1 MARDQAVAAGV
12 SGMTAFLI
20 VAMIFALLTLRQ
32 PLLVILLAIA
42 AVVHLK
48 WGQGKLDF
56 IIEDMW
62 VGLDK
67 EVILSIPLFILC
79 GNVMTRGSIAQR
91 LIRIL
96 ASITKPLPGGL
107 AVACILSCA
116 VFAAIS
122 GSSIVTMLA
131 IGSVMYPAMRQAGYD
146 LKFTLGAIMSGGTLG
161 IIIPPSIPMIIYALV
176 TETSVTDLFAAGF
189 GPGVLITVV
198 LAAYSAWF
206 NRHMPTERFNLP
218 EFWDSFKNGIWAVL
232 LPVILLGG
240 IYSGYFTATEAAAVA
255 LCYAIL
261 VEIFIHRELRLKDF
275 YGVVLE
281 TSKLGGSLFPVL
293 AVALSLNIILTE
305 HRAPQALVEFMQ
317 GYISSPLTF
326 MLLVNVLL
334 LIVGCLMTTGE
345 AILILAP
352 LLAPVAAAYGYDK
365 VLFGLIMILNLEIGY
380 LTPPVGLNLIVAMS
394 AFKQPFGLLC
404 RAAVPFIILMLT
416 SLIIVIWQPWIS
428 MYLVTGKF

>member
-1 MARDQAVAAGV
+1 
-12 SGMTAFLI
+12 MTAVLI
-20 VAMIFALLTLRQ
+20 VGAIFALLTLRQ

-42 AVVHLK
+42 AIVHLK

-116 VFAAIS
+116 AFAAIS

-131 IGSVMYPAMRQAGYD
+131 VGTVMYPAMRQAGYD

-161 IIIPPSIPMIIYALV
+161 IIIPPSIPMIIYGLV

-189 GPGVLITVV
+189 GPGILLTLVLSSYAVWV
-198 LAAYSAWF
+198 NW
-206 NRHMPTERFNLP
+206 HMPREPFDLARFKVA
-218 EFWDSFKNGIWAVL
+218 FKNGIWSVL

-255 LCYAIL
+255 LCYAIA
-261 VEIFIHRELRLKDF
+261 VEVFIHKELRLADF

-293 AVALSLNIILTE
+293 AVALSLNIVLTE
-305 HRAPQALVEFMQ
+305 HRVPQSLVGFMQ
-317 GYISSPLTF
+317 GYITSPLMF
-326 MLLVNVLL
+326 MLIVNILL

-345 AILILAP
+345 AILVLAP
-352 LLAPVAAAYGYDK
+352 LLAPLAAAYGYDK

-380 LTPPVGLNLIVAMS
+380 LTPPVGINLIVAMG
-394 AFKQPFGLLC
+394 AFRQPFGLLC
-404 RAAVPFIILMLT
+404 RAAIPFILLMLACLT
-416 SLIIVIWQPWIS
+416 IVVWQPWIA
-428 MYLVTGKF
+428 MYFVTGKF

>member
-1 MARDQAVAAGV
+1 
-12 SGMTAFLI
+12 MTAFVILGLVI
-20 VAMIFALLTLRQ
+20 LLLALRQ
-32 PLLVILLAIA
+32 PLLVILMAVA
-42 AVVHLK
+42 AFVHLK
-48 WGQGKLDF
+48 FGQGKLDY

-91 LIRIL
+91 LIGIL
-96 ASITKPLPGGL
+96 ASITRPLPGGL

-131 IGSVMYPAMRQAGYD
+131 IGSVMYPAMRQAGYN
-146 LKFTLGAIMSGGTLG
+146 LNFTLGAIMSGGTLG

-189 GPGVLITVV
+189 GPGLLLTFV
-198 LAAYSAWF
+198 LAVYSVWF
-206 NRHMPTERFNLP
+206 NRRMPRQSFSLVD
-218 EFWDSFKNGIWAVL
+218 FWQSFKHGIWSLL

-255 LCYAIL
+255 LCYAIF
-261 VEIFIHRELRLKDF
+261 VEVFIHRELKLHDF
-275 YGVVLE
+275 YNVVLE

-305 HRAPQALVEFMQ
+305 HRAPQLLVSFMQ

-326 MLLVNVLL
+326 MLVVNILL

-345 AILILAP
+345 AILVLAP
-352 LLAPVAAAYGYDK
+352 LLAPVAASYGYDK

-380 LTPPVGLNLIVAMS
+380 LTPPVGLNLIVAMG

-404 RAAVPFIILMLT
+404 RAALPFIGLMMLC
-416 SLIIVIWQPWIS
+416 LVLVIWQPWIA
-428 MYLVTGKF
+428 MYFVTGKF